1 MKGIPMDEN
10 QEESGSQVLQLLA
23 AAALIAVWLVMNGF
37 VEIARVN
44 S

>member
-1 MKGIPMDEN
+1 MSTRDLIALI
-10 QEESGSQVLQLLA
+10 VLVVG
-23 AAALIAVWLVMNGF
+23 ALIAVWLVMNGF

>member
-1 MKGIPMDEN
+1 MSTRDLI
-10 QEESGSQVLQLLA
+10 
-23 AAALIAVWLVMNGF
+23 ALIVLVVGALIVVWLVMNGF